1 MRWSHLFSISM
12 PVLGELLWGANKW
25 DGFMGNC
32 CHSRCCCKTKVS
44 SPILS
49 RMITPMLG
57 AHSIECVNFIHC
69 NLNNQFCQQET
80 HKQLSMDFLS
90 MDYIVDELLVDEL
103 HCWWTSCWYTSGG
116 LIWLLS
122 AQLSA
127 RTKILKCQ
135 NQCYTGWFFLTA
147 PHPAPKSSKCQI
159 TWEMPNQI
167 TCLSFGVS
175 IWNPSLQT
183 FVCKSKK
190 FLVPKSMSMITKFEK
205 FSWHLSPVKS
215 PYQNAC
221 TSMVAGPFAVVCSCL
236 QEQKVLNAISCII
249 L

>member
-1 MRWSHLFSISM
+1 MTAVTHESVSLICTSWEFAQYRPTDGKQMWPSHYPAPPQTMLWICQLGF
-12 PVLGELLWGANKW
+12 PV
-25 DGFMGNC
+25 DG
-32 CHSRCCCKTKVS
+32 
-44 SPILS
+44 L
-49 RMITPMLG
+49 
-57 AHSIECVNFIHC
+57 
-69 NLNNQFCQQET
+69 
-80 HKQLSMDFLS
+80 QLPMDFLS
-90 MDYIVDELLVDEL
+90 MNYLLMNF
-103 HCWWTSCWYTSGG
+103 
-116 LIWLLS
+116 LL
-122 AQLSA
+122 
-127 RTKILKCQ
+127 ILKCQ

-147 PHPAPKSSKCQI
+147 PPAPKSSKCQI

-221 TSMVAGPFAVVCSCL
+221 TSMVAGPFAVICSCL